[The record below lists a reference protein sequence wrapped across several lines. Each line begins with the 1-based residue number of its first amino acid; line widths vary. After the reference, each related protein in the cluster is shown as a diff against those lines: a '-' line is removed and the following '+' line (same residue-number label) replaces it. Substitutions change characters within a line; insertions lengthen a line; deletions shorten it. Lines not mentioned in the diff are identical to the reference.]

1 MFVAGYPIKIISG
14 PSLISGCR
22 GNGLSESG
30 SVPWEEAACLH
41 LLQIPD
47 GQGEQHE
54 AASQRPQAQ
63 EPEPGRP
70 GLVVPRLQ
78 EARLRARG
86 GEAGGAQA
94 KETDSSRT
102 EN

>member
-1 MFVAGYPIKIISG
+1 MDITSSAF
-14 PSLISGCR
+14 LISGCR
-22 GNGLSESG
+22 GNGLSESR
-30 SVPWEEAACLH
+30 SVPGEEAARVH

-70 GLVVPRLQ
+70 GLVVSRLQ
-78 EARLRARG
+78 EAWLRTRR

-94 KETDSSRT
+94 TKTNSNRP